1 MKLSRKLIVTAALA
15 ALPFAALAQTT
26 GNMYDRNVEQQNRI
40 EQGLRTGDLNVQEAS
55 RLERQEAGVSRME
68 SRALRDGTLSD
79 AERARINGAQ
89 DRVSQ
94 NIARERQDGDR
105 GDPNS
110 PSSRRMQADVQRNL
124 NQQERVDQ
132 GVRSGQLTN
141 REAGRLENGQART
154 ERMEGRAG
162 ADGRIGAN
170 EQRRIQGA
178 DYRQGRQIYNERHDG
193 QFRNGGDHR
202 QAYGYGRDG
211 RDNRQGFGNGHNGQF
226 RQGDG
231 YRRDADFRR
240 DGDHRPSQSH
250 WNNGRADG
258 HQPQVGSSQP
268 HVASPQSRTFQ
279 QHSYAQA
286 GGGRR
291 GR

>member
-15 ALPFAALAQTT
+15 ALPLASLAQTTGNAT

-68 SRALRDGTLSD
+68 SRALRDGTLSAD
-79 AERARINGAQ
+79 ERARITAAQ

-110 PSSRRMQADVQRNL
+110 LSSRRMQADVQRNV
-124 NQQERVDQ
+124 NQQERIDQ

-170 EQRRIQGA
+170 EQRRIQTT
-178 DYRQGRQIYNERHDG
+178 DNRQSRQIYNERHDN
-193 QFRNGGDHR
+193 QVRRGGDIR
-202 QAYGYGRDG
+202 QAQGNRNDG
-211 RDNRQGFGNGHNGQF
+211 GFGG
-226 RQGDG
+226 
-231 YRRDADFRR
+231 A
-240 DGDHRPSQSH
+240 
-250 WNNGRADG
+250 A
-258 HQPQVGSSQP
+258 
-268 HVASPQSRTFQ
+268 QSRTFQ
-279 QHSYAQA
+279 QRSYAQA
-286 GGGRR
+286 GRR
-291 GR
+291 R